1 MLRLIEDTFPEVY
14 RFTTA
19 VFPSKD
25 DDVITSPYN
34 SVLSVSELIEH
45 ADCVLPIENQALLE
59 IVERVG
65 PSISSASA
73 HLPQSKKPNLSR
85 AHLVQPNRAVQK
97 QPAMLSS
104 QIHLKQPLSSA
115 SRTIPSFVPVP
126 RMGRPLISEQK
137 SRAFDDMNTLGAHLL
152 ADVTCSIR
160 FAGPLNVDLNE
171 ISMNLVPY
179 PRLHFLIPSISP
191 VSLAVHPLPS
201 STSAMMGSVNQ
212 AFSDA
217 FNGRYQLIK
226 ANAKHS
232 TFLAC
237 GLISRGAVQISDINH
252 NINRFKPKIAMVPW
266 NSDGFKIGLC
276 SVPPLGS
283 PYSVLLLA
291 NNSCIAET
299 LGELKARFVKLYSR
313 KAHLH
318 HYTEHM
324 DVGDIDHAASTLD
337 DVILDYSVLGNSQ
350 VRLP

>member
-1 MLRLIEDTFPEVY
+1 VLRLIEDTFPEVY

-232 TFLAC
+232 TYFSYAKLKGSLILVIGFL
-237 GLISRGAVQISDINH
+237 RV
-252 NINRFKPKIAMVPW
+252 V
-266 NSDGFKIGLC
+266 
-276 SVPPLGS
+276 
-283 PYSVLLLA
+283 
-291 NNSCIAET
+291 
-299 LGELKARFVKLYSR
+299 
-313 KAHLH
+313 
-318 HYTEHM
+318 
-324 DVGDIDHAASTLD
+324 
-337 DVILDYSVLGNSQ
+337 
-350 VRLP
+350 